1 MIELAPS
8 ILAADFNILGQ
19 QIKELE
25 EAGVNWLHI
34 DVMDGEFVPNISFG
48 MPVIASIRK
57 NTNMFFDVHMMVS
70 EPIRYIREVAACGA
84 NLITVHVEACEDVD
98 ACLETIRNCGCRVGI
113 SISPH
118 TSVGVIEPFLDMVDL
133 VLIMTVHPGLGG
145 QSYMEESTERIRL
158 VREMIED
165 RELNVDVQVDG
176 GINYKTEATVIEAG
190 ANILVEGSAVFKGN
204 LTENVKRFYRETKA

>member
-25 EAGVNWLHI
+25 DAGINWLHI
-34 DVMDGEFVPNISFG
+34 DVMDGDFVPNISFG

-57 NTNMFFDVHMMVS
+57 NSKLFFDVHMMVS
-70 EPIRYIREVAACGA
+70 EPIRYIKEIAACGA
-84 NLITVHVEACEDVD
+84 DMITVHVEACEDVD
-98 ACLETIRNCGCRVGI
+98 ACLEKIHNCGCRAGI

-133 VLIMTVHPGLGG
+133 VLVMTVHPGLGG
-145 QSYMEESTERIRL
+145 QSYIEESTERIRQ
-158 VREMIED
+158 VREMIEERD
-165 RELNVDVQVDG
+165 LDVDVEVDG
-176 GINYKTEATVIEAG
+176 GINHKTEKIVIEAG
-190 ANILVEGSAVFKGN
+190 ANVLVEGSAVFSGN
-204 LTENVKRFYRETKA
+204 LTENVKRFYRSVHG